1 MEIVAA
7 GEKSPHRAC
16 CALMQA
22 RTEIRYGRPGLRPE
36 ALQVVPV
43 QGCSAVSVT
52 PSPVAVNL
60 YTSSCSFPAGLL
72 TVTVIEESVRAF
84 RLGSFGPR
92 WLVGRMWLVNKG

>member
-22 RTEIRYGRPGLRPE
+22 RTEIWYGRPGLRPE

-43 QGCSAVSVT
+43 QGCSAEPVT
-52 PSPVAVNL
+52 PSPVTMNS
-60 YTSSCSFPAGLL
+60 YIRSCSFPAGLL
-72 TVTVIEESVRAF
+72 TLTVIEESVRAC
-84 RLGSFGPR
+84 RLGALGPS
-92 WLVGRMWLVNKG
+92 WFW

>member
-22 RTEIRYGRPGLRPE
+22 RTEIRYGRPGLRPD
-36 ALQVVPV
+36 ALQTVPV
-43 QGCSAVSVT
+43 QGCSVVSVT

-60 YTSSCSFPAGLL
+60 YIRSCSFPAGLL
-72 TVTVIEESVRAF
+72 TATIIEESVRAF
-84 RLGSFGPR
+84 RLGALGSNWFQ
-92 WLVGRMWLVNKG
+92 